1 MTARATQLFPT
12 FLFAALLTVCLS
24 SFANAQDADLAPLV
38 TQTQNLLK
46 NFTCPTGA
54 STDACDTL
62 RTMITS
68 GNQEIALQF
77 SPLFG
82 DAKTSMGFAYVVF
95 DSGSNNFWIISVR
108 AARTTDKGFVMKE
121 VSYAHYNHGQ
131 LQVGSLGS
139 DIPVTDETTYSS
151 KKDGVTVT
159 YHSSGN
165 VSVSTQEVTE
175 RSNGA
180 TLTFSIEVNKTNP
193 INLPTADETITAQSG
208 DIKVVHSGKA
218 LKFLSGNLD

>member
-1 MTARATQLFPT
+1 MLKYATRLLAMSLFGV
-12 FLFAALLTVCLS
+12 LLVSCLP
-24 SFANAQDADLAPLV
+24 SFATAQDADLAPLV
-38 TQTQNLLK
+38 AQTQNLLK
-46 NFTCPTGA
+46 NFACPPGA
-54 STDACDTL
+54 SADACDTL

-68 GNQEIALQF
+68 GNEEIALQF

-95 DSGSNNFWIISVR
+95 DSASNNFWIISVR

-159 YHSSGN
+159 YHQTGN

-180 TLTFSIEVNKTNP
+180 TLTFSIEVNKTNL
-193 INLPTADETITAQSG
+193 INSPTTDETITAQSG

-218 LKFLSGNLD
+218 LRFLSGNLD